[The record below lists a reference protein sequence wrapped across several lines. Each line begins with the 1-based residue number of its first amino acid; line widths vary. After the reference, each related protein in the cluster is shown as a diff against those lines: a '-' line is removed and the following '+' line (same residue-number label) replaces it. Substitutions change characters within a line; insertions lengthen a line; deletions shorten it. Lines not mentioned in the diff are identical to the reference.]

1 MKAVVASEWL
11 KLRRPGMLGALAAGT
26 LAFCVVTV
34 VAVATAGSG
43 SRGIG
48 GATRPTVDELTSSHG
63 LADALGVSSTLMGVI
78 ALAVSAAAWASE
90 YTQGTLRHL
99 LAWEPRRLRLLAGSW
114 IGVAAAVAAS
124 VVAASVIASAAG
136 VAAAGMYG
144 YATSAWFTTE
154 GVAAFTAAAGNL
166 ALAAVG
172 WSLFGTVL
180 AVAFRTPAAAIGVGV
195 AYALPVEAI
204 LEGIADG
211 IARWLPG
218 ELLTALAVGGNDT
231 AGYGAALATLAAY
244 TAIAAGWA
252 LWTFQRTDI
261 TA

>member
-1 MKAVVASEWL
+1 M
-11 KLRRPGMLGALAAGT
+11 
-26 LAFCVVTV
+26 
-34 VAVATAGSG
+34 
-43 SRGIG
+43 G
-48 GATRPTVDELTSSHG
+48 GATLPTIDELTSSHG

-90 YTQGTLRHL
+90 YTNGTLRHL
-99 LAWEPRRLRLLAGSW
+99 LVWEPRRLRILAGSW

-124 VVAASVIASAAG
+124 VVAACVIASAAG
-136 VAAAGMYG
+136 VVAAGVYG
-144 YATSAWFTTE
+144 YATSAWFTAQ
-154 GVAAFTAAAGNL
+154 GGVSLVAAVGNL

-180 AVAFRTPAAAIGVGV
+180 AVAFRAPAAAIGVGV

-204 LEGIADG
+204 LEGVTDG

-244 TAIAAGWA
+244 TALAAGWA
-252 LWTFQRTDI
+252 LWTFQRTDV